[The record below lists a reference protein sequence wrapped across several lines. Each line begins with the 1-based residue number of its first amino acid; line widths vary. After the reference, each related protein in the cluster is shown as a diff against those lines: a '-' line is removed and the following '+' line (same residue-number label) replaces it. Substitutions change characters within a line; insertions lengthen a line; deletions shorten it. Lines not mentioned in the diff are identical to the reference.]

1 MNRMR
6 VVAASFGVA
15 ALMAVVAACG
25 SAAEPTPL
33 SDEVSTP
40 APPTVGGTA
49 PEEEPNASDSP
60 IEFVMEDHYA
70 LGQEIEIKIKNNGT
84 TSYVYSEYYPACNNL
99 EFYYGSQEARQ
110 LETLEGSVELPP
122 GLFIVPEGTHCD
134 IANESQIKPGEEVVL
149 LTWSQHECVK
159 DKWGCI
165 ESVPLKAGRYTIV
178 GGFPESIGSSEPD
191 ALSFEKGDKT
201 VVDWSF
207 TIGPSERLSIPP
219 VSSGSMLPYP
229 TGVEQLVGGADVI
242 VLGIISSIL
251 EEKQIGPY
259 RDDGKALPA
268 RDDGMPVTDY
278 EVQIETVLTGYDA
291 LADGDTLV
299 LRMFGHR
306 SSQGGAI
313 TSVISQLPNP
323 GDRLLFALGRN
334 PDGTYGTGRQGLLDV
349 SGEAVSFAD
358 GVPFEPRTSPDQ
370 LMEYIRDLLSK

>member
-1 MNRMR
+1 M
-6 VVAASFGVA
+6 
-15 ALMAVVAACG
+15 
-25 SAAEPTPL
+25 
-33 SDEVSTP
+33 
-40 APPTVGGTA
+40 
-49 PEEEPNASDSP
+49 
-60 IEFVMEDHYA
+60 
-70 LGQEIEIKIKNNGT
+70 
-84 TSYVYSEYYPACNNL
+84 
-99 EFYYGSQEARQ
+99 
-110 LETLEGSVELPP
+110 ETLEGIVELPP

-207 TIGPSERLSIPP
+207 TIGPSKVQSIPP
-219 VSSGSMLPYP
+219 ASTGSMLPYP
-229 TGVEQLVGGADVI
+229 TGVEQLVAGADVI

-259 RDDGKALPA
+259 G
-268 RDDGMPVTDY
+268 DDGMPVTDY

-299 LRMFGHR
+299 LRMFGHP
-306 SSQGGAI
+306 SSQGEAI
-313 TSVISQLPNP
+313 TYAIFQLPNP

-334 PDGTYGTGRQGLLDV
+334 SDGTYGTGPQGLLDV

-358 GVPFEPRTSPDQ
+358 GVQFEPRTSPDQ
-370 LMEYIRDLLSK
+370 LMEDIRDVLSK